1 MSKLEAFIFD
11 LDGVIT
17 DTAEYHFLAWR
28 ALAEELGI
36 PFTREDNE
44 RLKGVSRMAS
54 LEIILELGGK
64 LGAFTEEEKAH
75 LAAKKNAHY
84 AELIKQITP
93 ADILPGIRELLADIK
108 EAGFKIGLASASKNA
123 PAVLE
128 GLGLLDE
135 FDYMADANL
144 ISHGKPDPEIFLNA
158 AENLQVKPKHCIGI
172 EDAKAGVQAIK
183 RAGMF
188 AVGIGSVDQLG
199 QADVIY
205 ASTKELSLEELKKK
219 FGR

>member
-1 MSKLEAFIFD
+1 MRILEAFIFD

-17 DTAEYHFLAWR
+17 DTAEYHYLAWKE
-28 ALAEELGI
+28 LAGELGI

-54 LEIILELGGK
+54 LEIILEIGGK
-64 LGAFTEEEKAH
+64 QTAFTDEEKGR

-93 ADILPGIRELLADIK
+93 DDILPGMKQLLADSK

-128 GLGLLDE
+128 GLGLLNE

-144 ISHGKPDPEIFLNA
+144 IANGKPDPEIFLNA
-158 AENLQVKPKHCIGI
+158 AENLQVNPARCIGI

-188 AVGIGSVDQLG
+188 AVGIGSPDQLG

-205 ASTKELSLEELKKK
+205 ASTKELSLETLIKEYAE
-219 FGR
+219 